1 VTDERIEYELAYSQ
15 SMKSND
21 SNLNYLLIDRLTS
34 LVSDLSTRTS
44 LILEICDKT
53 NFRNVYIYIS
63 QTNAIFCLE
72 IGLEYSVEALPCKII
87 CNCY

>member
-15 SMKSND
+15 SMKSNH

-44 LILEICDKT
+44 LILEICERLT
-53 NFRNVYIYIS
+53 SEMYIYIYKPKKRYFLS
-63 QTNAIFCLE
+63 RD
-72 IGLEYSVEALPCKII
+72 GS
-87 CNCY
+87 